1 MDKHP
6 ERCFDKRKSGS
17 ILLELNIVFMVI
29 VIASSVY
36 CSAVQVFFNNSRK
49 LLAAIE
55 IAKAA
60 RYTESIIRRE
70 LSYNS
75 AKVKLAKDFNNR
87 DQIICWKTY
96 KNVRAYWYLSNMML
110 YRKTLKDS
118 TTGVNSFSNP
128 EIKLTDFKT
137 FPLGKNKIGVIMAFK
152 DPESGLERR
161 IASALFL
168 SNGFVVNESSL

>member
-1 MDKHP
+1 
-6 ERCFDKRKSGS
+6 
-17 ILLELNIVFMVI
+17 
-29 VIASSVY
+29 
-36 CSAVQVFFNNSRK
+36 
-49 LLAAIE
+49 
-55 IAKAA
+55 
-60 RYTESIIRRE
+60 
-70 LSYNS
+70 
-75 AKVKLAKDFNNR
+75 
-87 DQIICWKTY
+87 
-96 KNVRAYWYLSNMML
+96 ML